1 MDTDVRRLPMA
12 SYLGVPPAPQPV
24 VEIGLGYDGV
34 GVTVDAHDADARL
47 VVEGGILL
55 RAAIALLGTDV
66 SWSPYEWRGS
76 HATMTPTQLANLL
89 LSRGFRTQHL
99 RFMSGLGYLRHQ
111 QEHHWIA
118 PPRSYFG
125 APAGESPFY
134 RTQLHCVICGRCLC
148 GRCLRDAIHANPRD
162 DGSESDVAASS
173 ASGDDDDESE
183 SDAPASSASGG
194 SDDGSDSDAA
204 ASSAPGGSDDGSD
217 SDAPASSAPG
227 DDEEQPH
234 YDDEGSAT
242 PPPRPRSPAVTML
255 MATRAFSGG
264 AGPPTAGGLSGDD
277 FGDDIWQSGD
287 ESGDERSRSRS
298 PRHARRRVTTSQ

>member
-1 MDTDVRRLPMA
+1 MDVRRLPMA
-12 SYLGVPPAPQPV
+12 RYLGVDPLPQPV
-24 VEIGLGYDGV
+24 IEIGTGVNDGV
-34 GVTVDAHDADARL
+34 GVIGVGVIVDAHNADAQL
-47 VVEGGILL
+47 VLAGGVLR
-55 RAAIALLGTDV
+55 RAADALLATDV
-66 SWSPYEWRGS
+66 TWSSRGRPWRGS

-194 SDDGSDSDAA
+194 SDDGSDSDA
-204 ASSAPGGSDDGSD
+204 
-217 SDAPASSAPG
+217 PASSAPG

-234 YDDEGSAT
+234 YDDEGSTT

-264 AGPPTAGGLSGDD
+264 AGPPTAGRLSGDD

>member
-173 ASGDDDDESE
+173 ASG
-183 SDAPASSASGG
+183 
-194 SDDGSDSDAA
+194 
-204 ASSAPGGSDDGSD
+204 GSDDGSD

-234 YDDEGSAT
+234 YDDEGSTT

-264 AGPPTAGGLSGDD
+264 AGPPTAGRLSGDD